1 MKILNERDWLQ
12 RKKCAIRSDLSKFI
26 SIWTDPYMQNKQP
39 CEWDENSDTI
49 KKIYRWNLLSFAL
62 ALRRWSSQQNRLTCP
77 KKSNHIFLH
86 ILQGFHS
93 LAPFLLKSIES
104 SMSKLSSTLFV
115 GHFSGMFF
123 LLQDISGIEFLQK

>member
-1 MKILNERDWLQ
+1 MLRAQNRIPINQ
-12 RKKCAIRSDLSKFI
+12 SKFENVFLQKREWFK
-26 SIWTDPYMQNKQP
+26 WTLSKQP
-39 CEWDENSDTI
+39 CEWDQNSDTI

-62 ALRRWSSQQNRLTCP
+62 ALRRWSSQPNRLTCP
-77 KKSNHIFLH
+77 MKSNLIFLH

-93 LAPFLLKSIES
+93 LTPFLLKSIES